1 MSKILNKE
9 ELISIKS
16 RFPGKRV
23 VFTNGVFDLL
33 HAAHIVLLRYC
44 KSKGDVLVVGIND
57 DDSTRRQKGKR
68 RPIIPLRER
77 MEVLSAVKY
86 VDFIVPFSEDT
97 PLELI
102 KLLKPDVLVK
112 GGDYSLSQIVG
123 AREVIGWGGKVCI
136 FPYMEGTSTSKIIE
150 KVLRDVERRTEKK
163 A

>member
-1 MSKILNKE
+1 MNKILKKE
-9 ELISIKS
+9 DLASIKR
-16 RFPGKRV
+16 RFPGKKV
-23 VFTNGVFDLL
+23 VFTNGVFDLI
-33 HAAHIVLLRYC
+33 HAAHVALLRYC
-44 KSKGDVLVVGIND
+44 KSKGDVLIVGIND
-57 DDSTRRQKGKR
+57 DDSTRRLKGGK

-77 MEVLSAVKY
+77 MEVLSAVEY
-86 VDFIVPFSEDT
+86 VDFIVAFSEDT

-136 FPYMEGTSTSKIIE
+136 FPYIEGTSTSKIIE
-150 KVLRDVERRTEKK
+150 RALRNVEGRTEKK